1 MILMHKKACAVK
13 LHRIAWSPERAFVGN
28 TWWFT
33 LLPFALLLV
42 FLSGC
47 ATPIGTRAVG
57 VRQTYEQVN
66 LNAIKQDAYSDASAL
81 VLHRF
86 FLDER
91 FSEDPDGTVEILHD
105 KACED
110 DRRDLL
116 YALSELTYL
125 IANKARIRAN
135 KASAGSGPDAVQR
148 VKRFYLASAVYAY
161 FYLLGERGGDLPGP
175 YDRRFRVACDFY
187 NTALSQALVLRK
199 GGNTPQVGLQEL
211 PVGSLFLELHH
222 DGFPYDLESFET
234 VIPADELSVYGLT
247 VRDRRPG
254 LGAPVIAVG
263 KKTADWPVVKSVPG
277 TLFLRVE
284 GDIRNLREGGR
295 GRVELYSSYE
305 KRAVA
310 VNDQQV
316 PLENDLSA
324 QLAFTLNQPFLWDM
338 GELQF
343 LKGAVLKS
351 GIYPVQPYSPGRI
364 PVVFVHGTASS
375 PVWWAEML
383 NTLRSDPVLWKKYQF
398 WFYLYDSG
406 KPIVLSM
413 REFRESLFRMVE
425 SLDPEGKET
434 AMKELVVVGHSQG
447 GLLTKMTAVE
457 TGDAIIRAATQ
468 KGLDELDMDEADRAM
483 VEGYLVCSPLPF
495 VSRVVFISTPH
506 RGSFLAGGWIRRI
519 VKKIVALP
527 VNVVKQTASLGL
539 AANKIGMTG
548 YGETSHL
555 RTSIDG
561 MSPDNPGLL
570 ALAEIP
576 IAHGITGHSIIAI
589 DGDEKPPDGDDGV
602 VKYTSAHVDYVESEF
617 IVRSGH
623 SCQGHP
629 LVIEEVRRILLEH
642 LDRLARLQ

>member
-1 MILMHKKACAVK
+1 MILMQKKAYAVK

-33 LLPFALLLV
+33 LLPFALLLL

-91 FSEDPDGTVEILHD
+91 FIKDPDGTVEILHD

-125 IANKARIRAN
+125 IANKARMRAK

-148 VKRFYLASAVYAY
+148 AKRFYLASAVYAY

-175 YDRRFRVACDFY
+175 YDRRFRVACDLY

-254 LGAPVIAVG
+254 LGAAVIAVG
-263 KKTADWPVVKSVPG
+263 KKTADLPVVKSVPG

-343 LKGAVLKS
+343 LKGAVVKS

-364 PVVFVHGTASS
+364 PVVFVHGTFSS

-413 REFRESLFRMVE
+413 REFRESLSRMVE

-468 KGLDELDMDEADRAM
+468 KGLGELDMDEADRAM
-483 VEGYLVCSPLPF
+483 VERYLVYSPLPF

-506 RGSFLAGGWIRRI
+506 RGSYLAGGWIRRM
-519 VKKIVALP
+519 VQKIVALP
-527 VNVVKQTASLGL
+527 VNVVKQAASLGL

-555 RTSIDG
+555 RTSLDG

-576 IAHGITGHSIIAI
+576 LAPGITGHSIIAI
-589 DGDEKPPDGDDGV
+589 DGDEKPPDGKDGV

-617 IVRSGH
+617 IVRGGH